1 MCFFAHR
8 AKRQLM
14 YAVFLLSKARP
25 MSNTPAPHLEQPGL
39 ERLSK
44 SFEPAALEAHWGPEW
59 EKRGYGVAGF
69 RGTGTPLA
77 QAPAF
82 AIQLPPPNVT
92 GTLHMGHAFN
102 QTIMDSLTRY
112 HRMSGFNTAWIPG
125 TDHAGIATQI
135 VVERQ
140 LQAQGISR
148 HDMGTSPAEARKNFV
163 SKVWEWK
170 EESGSTIT
178 HQMRR
183 MGDSVDWS
191 REYFTMDPKLSQT
204 VTETFVQLYE
214 QGLIYRGKRLVNWD
228 PVLQS
233 AVSDLEVESEEEDGS
248 MWHIRYDFADG
259 PQSVNGDSL
268 QGLVVATTRPETLLG
283 DVAVMVHPEDE
294 RYSALI
300 GKQVNLPLCGRTI
313 PVIADDYVD
322 KAFGT
327 GVVKVTP
334 AHDTNDYAVGQRHKL
349 EMICVLNLDA
359 TINSNAPEKYRG
371 LDRFVARKAV
381 VADLETAG
389 HLVEVKK
396 HKLMVP
402 RCARTGQV
410 IEPMLTDQW
419 FVAMNQ
425 VGTGDATGKS
435 IAQKAIDAVQSGQVS
450 FVPEN
455 WVNTYNQWMNNIQDW
470 CISRQLWWGHQIPA
484 WYDEDGKVYVAR
496 DEAEAQAQA
505 DKVSPGKT
513 LKRDEDVLDTWYSSA
528 LVPFST
534 LGWQATAASAGGAD
548 SLAPLRDAQNV
559 AAPADAL
566 HAHGSSHGASS
577 DYDLYLPSSVLVTGY
592 DIIFFWVARM
602 IMMTTHF
609 TGRVP
614 FKHVY
619 IHGLVLDAQGK
630 KMSKSEGNVL
640 DPVDLIDGITLE
652 PLLDKRTQGLRKPET
667 APKVRK
673 QTEKEF
679 PEGIPAYGADALRF
693 TFAALASLG
702 RSINFDSKRCEGYRN
717 FCNKVWN
724 ASRFVLMNCEGQDC
738 GLKEHT
744 KAECVVGGPAH
755 GYLKF
760 SQADRWIV
768 SKLQRVEAEV
778 AKGFAEYRLDNVAN
792 TIYDFV
798 WNEFCDWYLEIAK
811 VQINTGDDAH
821 KRATRRTLIRT
832 LETLLRLA
840 HPITPFITEEL
851 WQTVAVVAGRAKA
864 GDATASISIAAYP
877 VSQPDRI
884 DAQAEA
890 YVARVKSLV
899 DACRNLR
906 GEMGVSPAT
915 RMPLFALAGSEQE
928 HAFMQDVAP
937 VLQALAKLSEV
948 KVFDD
953 EAAWSAAAQAA
964 PVAVIGELRACLFI
978 EVDVAAEKI
987 RLGKEVER
995 LQNEIEKA
1003 GAKLKNEAFVAKA
1016 PPAVIDE
1023 AKKRVADFTATL
1035 TQVQAQIVKLKS

>member
-1 MCFFAHR
+1 
-8 AKRQLM
+8 
-14 YAVFLLSKARP
+14 
-25 MSNTPAPHLEQPGL
+25 MSTSPAQPGL
-39 ERLSK
+39 ESLSK
-44 SFEPAALEAHWGPEW
+44 SFEPATLEAHWGPEW

-69 RGTGTPLA
+69 RGTQAAKDG
-77 QAPAF
+77 APAF

-112 HRMSGFNTAWIPG
+112 HRMMGFNTAWIPG

-140 LQAQGISR
+140 LQGQGISR
-148 HDMGTSPAEARKNFV
+148 HDMGPTPAEARKNFV

-170 EESGSTIT
+170 EQSGNTIT
-178 HQMRR
+178 QQMRR

-191 REYFTMDPKLSQT
+191 REYFTMDDKLSKV
-204 VTETFVQLYE
+204 VTETFVKLYE

-228 PVLQS
+228 PVLMS

-248 MWHIRYDFADG
+248 MWHIRYDLADG
-259 PQSVNGDSL
+259 SGSL
-268 QGLVVATTRPETLLG
+268 TVATTRPETLLG

-294 RYSALI
+294 RYRALI
-300 GKQVNLPLCGRTI
+300 GQQVKLPLCDRTI
-313 PVIADDYVD
+313 PVIADEYVD
-322 KAFGT
+322 KDFGT

-334 AHDTNDYAVGQRHKL
+334 AHDTNDYQVGQRHKL
-349 EMICVLNLDA
+349 DMICVLNLDA
-359 TINSNAPEKYRG
+359 TVNDNAPEKYRG

-381 VADLETAG
+381 VADLEAAG
-389 HLVEVKK
+389 QLVEVKK

-419 FVAMNQ
+419 FVAMNKAPTLPTACGSLPPEGAGPGLGRPGAGSDVAFDQ
-425 VGTGDATGKS
+425 RS

-496 DEAEAQAQA
+496 NEAEAQAKA
-505 DKVSPGKT
+505 PGKT

-534 LGWQATAASAGGAD
+534 MGWPEQTA
-548 SLAPLRDAQNV
+548 
-559 AAPADAL
+559 
-566 HAHGSSHGASS
+566 

-652 PLLDKRTQGLRKPET
+652 PLLEKRTQGLRKPET

-693 TFAALASLG
+693 TFAALATLG

-717 FCNKVWN
+717 FCNKLWN
-724 ASRFVLMNCEGQDC
+724 ATRFVLMNCEGQDC
-738 GLKEHT
+738 GLQDHD
-744 KAECVVGGPAH
+744 AAACLPGG
-755 GYLKF
+755 GYLEF
-760 SQADRWIV
+760 SQSDRWIV
-768 SKLQRVEAEV
+768 SSLQRIEADV

-811 VQINTGDDAH
+811 VQINTGNEAQQ
-821 KRATRRTLIRT
+821 RATRRTLIRT

-840 HPITPFITEEL
+840 HPIIPFITEAL
-851 WQTVAVVAGRAKA
+851 WQKVAPVAGRS
-864 GDATASISIAAYP
+864 GASVSVAAYP
-877 VSQPDRI
+877 VSQSERI

-890 YVARVKSLV
+890 HVAKLKGLV

-906 GEMGVSPAT
+906 GEMNVSPAT
-915 RMPLFALAGSEQE
+915 RLPLFVVGDT
-928 HAFMQDVAP
+928 AFMQSAAP

-948 KVFDD
+948 KVFDS
-953 EAAWSAAAQAA
+953 EADWAAAAQAA
-964 PVAVIGELRACLFI
+964 PVAVVGEARLCLFMEI
-978 EVDVAAEKI
+978 DVAAEKA
-987 RLGKEVER
+987 RLAKEAARLEGEISKANGK
-995 LQNEIEKA
+995 LS
-1003 GAKLKNEAFVAKA
+1003 NEAFVAKA
-1016 PPAVIDE
+1016 PPAVIE
-1023 AKKRVADFTATL
+1023 QEKKRVAEFTATL
-1035 TQVQAQIVKLKS
+1035 SKVKEQLQRLA

>member
-1 MCFFAHR
+1 
-8 AKRQLM
+8 
-14 YAVFLLSKARP
+14 
-25 MSNTPAPHLEQPGL
+25 MSQTPAQPGL
-39 ERLSK
+39 DSLSK
-44 SFEPAALEAHWGPEW
+44 SFEPAAIEAQWGPFW
-59 EKRGYGVAGF
+59 EQKGHGRAGF
-69 RGTGTPLA
+69 RGTGVPEA
-77 QAPAF
+77 GAPSF

-112 HRMSGFNTAWIPG
+112 HRMRGHNTVWVPG

-148 HDMGTSPAEARKNFV
+148 HDMGPTPTEARKNFV
-163 SKVWEWK
+163 AKVWEWK
-170 EESGSTIT
+170 EESGNTIT
-178 HQMRR
+178 TQMRR

-191 REYFTMDPKLSQT
+191 REYFTMDEKLSKV
-204 VTETFVQLYE
+204 VTDTFVKLYQ

-228 PVLQS
+228 PVLMS

-248 MWHIRYDFADG
+248 LWHIAYPLADG
-259 PQSVNGDSL
+259 SGSL
-268 QGLVVATTRPETLLG
+268 TVATTRPETMLG

-294 RYSALI
+294 RYSHLI
-300 GKQVNLPLCGRTI
+300 GQMVKLPLCDRDI

-322 KAFGT
+322 RAFGT

-334 AHDTNDYAVGQRHKL
+334 AHDANDYAVGQRHNL
-349 EMICVLNLDA
+349 PIIGVLALNA
-359 TINSNAPEKYRG
+359 TVNDNAPAKYRG

-381 VADLETAG
+381 VADLDALG
-389 HLVEVKK
+389 LMVEVKK

-419 FVAMNQ
+419 FVAMQSKGNEKNTS
-425 VGTGDATGKS
+425 GTS
-435 IAQKAIDAVQSGQVS
+435 IADKAIAAVQSGEVT

-484 WYDEDGKVYVAR
+484 WYTEDGDVIVAR
-496 DEAEAQAQA
+496 NEAEAQAQA
-505 DKVSPGKT
+505 PGKV
-513 LKRDEDVLDTWYSSA
+513 LMRDPDVLDTWYSSA

-534 LGWQATAASAGGAD
+534 MGWPDQKDGATE
-548 SLAPLRDAQNV
+548 
-559 AAPADAL
+559 
-566 HAHGSSHGASS
+566 
-577 DYDLYLPSSVLVTGY
+577 DYNLYLPSTVLVTGY

-619 IHGLVLDAQGK
+619 IHGLVRDAQGQ

-640 DPVDLIDGITLE
+640 DPVDLIDGIALP
-652 PLLDKRTQGLRKPET
+652 PLLDKRTTGLRKPET

-717 FCNKVWN
+717 FCNKLWN

-744 KAECVVGGPAH
+744 KEECAVGQPFH
-755 GYLKF
+755 GYLSF
-760 SQADRWIV
+760 SQADRWISSV
-768 SKLQRVEAEV
+768 LQKVEAEV

-792 TIYDFV
+792 AIYDFV

-811 VQINTGDDAH
+811 VQIQTGDESQQ
-821 KRATRRTLIRT
+821 RATRRTLIRT
-832 LETLLRLA
+832 LEAILRLA
-840 HPITPFITEEL
+840 HPVIPFITEEL
-851 WQTVAVVAGRAKA
+851 WQKVAPVAGLPGESVSVAR
-864 GDATASISIAAYP
+864 YP
-877 VSQPDRI
+877 ESQPSKI
-884 DAQAEA
+884 DEA
-890 YVARVKSLV
+890 AIAHVVKLKSLV
-899 DACRNLR
+899 DACRTLR
-906 GEMGVSPAT
+906 GEMNVSPAT
-915 RMPLFALAGSEQE
+915 RLPLYTVGDADFMRAAG
-928 HAFMQDVAP
+928 P
-937 VLQALAKLSEV
+937 VLQALAKLNEV
-948 KVFDD
+948 RVFDD
-953 EAAWSAAAQAA
+953 EGSWAAAAQAA
-964 PVAVIGELRACLFI
+964 PVAVVGEARLCLFMEI
-978 EVDVAAEKI
+978 DVAAEKA
-987 RLGKEVER
+987 RLGKEAAR
-995 LQNEIEKA
+995 LEGEIAKA
-1003 GAKLKNEAFVAKA
+1003 NGKLSNEAFVAKA
-1016 PPAVIDE
+1016 PPAVIDQE
-1023 AKKRVADFTATL
+1023 KKRVADFTATL
-1035 TQVQAQIVKLKS
+1035 AKVREQLGRL